1 MTGSCAA
8 SDQLPSELLGPAMG
22 AASMTIDAGRCDMSA
37 NTTTGSRR
45 TRGCAPRTSSVF
57 LALRLLNQP
66 VTAPDDAEETRRAYF
81 ASAPVR

>member
-37 NTTTGSRR
+37 ETS
-45 TRGCAPRTSSVF
+45 TR
-57 LALRLLNQP
+57 
-66 VTAPDDAEETRRAYF
+66 
-81 ASAPVR
+81 